1 MLMSGCVD
9 ALCFAPHGWEQ
20 KLIAGGLCWGPELS
34 LERAGTTT
42 VVLTTP
48 GSDSMHLKPGEILSP
63 ACTDLI
69 LGVNSLLVSAQRSKR
84 GVMWKGEF
92 LR

>member
-1 MLMSGCVD
+1 MDV
-9 ALCFAPHGWEQ
+9 LCFAPHGWEQ
-20 KLIAGGLCWGPELS
+20 KLIAGGLCWGPEFS

-42 VVLTTP
+42 VVLTVP
-48 GSDSMHLKPGEILSP
+48 GSDSMHLKPSKILSP
-63 ACTDLI
+63 AYTALI

-84 GVMWKGEF
+84 GVMQEGEF